1 MVKIEASS
9 KNMWLQVIKKTK
21 KRKKKKKKN
30 NTKKKN
36 QKPKQKQKNI
46 LTFTKEKFPRSEDS
60 STM

>member
-21 KRKKKKKKN
+21 KRKKKEKEKQHQ
-30 NTKKKN
+30 KKN